1 MYFLLSPPIYN
12 VISTPLCELLKAGVM
27 QMKKMLVLIQVE
39 PNEVK
44 SKEWL
49 RPPTPTLMLFL
60 FSALTPGICKQITQ
74 SDDWH
79 DLQLFSETKN
89 LYGVVKMAGR

>member
-1 MYFLLSPPIYN
+1 MAQSWSDADEEDAGTHPSGLSN
-12 VISTPLCELLKAGVM
+12 
-27 QMKKMLVLIQVE
+27 
-39 PNEVK
+39 
-44 SKEWL
+44 EWL

-79 DLQLFSETKN
+79 DLQLFYETTN